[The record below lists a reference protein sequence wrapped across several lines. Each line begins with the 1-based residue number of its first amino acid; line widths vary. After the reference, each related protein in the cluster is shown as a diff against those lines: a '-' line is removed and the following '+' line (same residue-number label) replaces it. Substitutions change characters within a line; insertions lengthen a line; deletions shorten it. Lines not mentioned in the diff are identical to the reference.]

1 MEELLKKINPNLS
14 KLESF
19 IKNNAAMELS
29 NLSTPCYYPKTKR
42 FYFEVLKLLNIT
54 DKDVKAYVKRIYKG
68 TKAEKWVLWQDVGT
82 NILLFIMHLFLKKN
96 NQRAFLSTV
105 TYYMIIQYSRL
116 MHKQIKYC
124 YEETFKY
131 TLDNLTRIHLFHRE
145 KTISNAILYL
155 GNEVQNRYKKNIKD
169 WDIEKIILLISV
181 ARHRISQSVKSF
193 AEHYYKNRKEGL
205 GFKTQI
211 EDPEDT
217 EKANMY
223 QFQIQQ
229 RGQRIIDD
237 VLKKF
242 TVYKTIDQKAI
253 TDSRKYSKVK
263 ASIAIL
269 IANKLTDP
277 AFQEDIKIALQ
288 LFIKNLTKIEMLC
301 GNQYPVY
308 MKSLM
313 GIKRISAQL
322 QFKTQIN
329 ILLKKLIKNT
339 ELEKPYE
346 KYTSQTK
353 YVINLF
359 LAYYI
364 TGVMKNII
372 CK

>member
-1 MEELLKKINPNLS
+1 MQELLNKINPNLY

-19 IKNNAAMELS
+19 INNNAALELS

-42 FYFEVLKLLNIT
+42 FYFEVLKILNIT
-54 DKDVKAYVKRIYKG
+54 DKDVKAYVKRTYKG

-82 NILLFIMHLFLKKN
+82 NILLFIMHLFLKHNK
-96 NQRAFLSTV
+96 QKAFLSTV

-145 KTISNAILYL
+145 KTIANAILYL
-155 GNEVQNRYKKNIKD
+155 GNEIQNRYKKNIKD
-169 WDIEKIILLISV
+169 WDLEKIILLISV
-181 ARHRISQSVKSF
+181 ARHRISQSIKSF

-211 EDPEDT
+211 EDPEDA

-229 RGQRIIDD
+229 RGQKIVDD
-237 VLKKF
+237 IVKKF
-242 TVYKTIDQKAI
+242 TIYRMIDKKAI
-253 TDSRKYSKVK
+253 IEAQKYSKAK
-263 ASIAIL
+263 TSIALL
-269 IANKLTDP
+269 ISNKLTDP
-277 AFQEDIKIALQ
+277 AYQEDVKIALQ
-288 LFIKNLTKIEMLC
+288 LFIKDLKKMDMIC
-301 GNQYPVY
+301 GNKYPAY

-313 GIKRISAQL
+313 GIKRISNKL

-329 ILLKKLIKNT
+329 ILLKKLIKDT

-346 KYTSQTK
+346 KYTNQTK
-353 YVINLF
+353 YVINLY
-359 LAYYI
+359 LAYYLS
-364 TGVMKNII
+364 GVMKNIL

>member
-14 KLESF
+14 KLELF
-19 IKNNAAMELS
+19 INNNTARELS
-29 NLSTPCYYPKTKR
+29 QISTPCYYPKTKR
-42 FYFEVLKLLNIT
+42 FYFELLKILDIT
-54 DKDVKAYVKRIYKG
+54 NKDVKAYVKRTYKG
-68 TKAEKWVLWQDVGT
+68 TKAEKWLLWQDVGT
-82 NILLFIMHLFLKKN
+82 NLLLFVMHLFLKN
-96 NQRAFLSTV
+96 NKRKAFISTV

-131 TLDNLTRIHLFHRE
+131 TLDHLTHIHLFHRE
-145 KTISNAILYL
+145 TTISNAILYL
-155 GNEVQNRYKKNIKD
+155 GNEVRNRYEKDIKN

-181 ARHRISQSVKSF
+181 ARHRLSQSIKSF

-211 EDPEDT
+211 EDPEDA

-229 RGQRIIDD
+229 RGQRVIDN
-237 VLKKF
+237 VLKKLS
-242 TVYKTIDQKAI
+242 VYKFIDKKSIVEAK
-253 TDSRKYSKVK
+253 KYSKVK
-263 ASIAIL
+263 TSIAIL
-269 IANKLTDP
+269 IANKLTDVKY
-277 AFQEDIKIALQ
+277 QEDIKIALQ
-288 LFIKNLTKIEMLC
+288 MFIKKLTKIEMIC
-301 GNQYPVY
+301 GNQYPTY

-313 GIKRISAQL
+313 GIKRVSAQL

-329 ILLKKLIKNT
+329 ILLKKLIKST
-339 ELEKPYE
+339 EFEKIYE
-346 KYTSQTK
+346 KYTTQTQ
-353 YVINLF
+353 YIINLY

-364 TGVMKNII
+364 TGIMKNML